1 MLRPRQTA
9 NKIRK
14 YKILE
19 QYDEVVPS
27 KIVVPRWVYP
37 ISNIQHWRKVFYFF
51 IISISDTSIFM
62 LRKSSVIRDE
72 VVEVDVVVDVDVVDS
87 VN

>member
-1 MLRPRQTA
+1 MKLSQ
-9 NKIRK
+9 
-14 YKILE
+14 
-19 QYDEVVPS
+19 QYDHHNVS
-27 KIVVPRWVYP
+27 IGVYP
-37 ISNIQHWRKVFYFF
+37 TSDIQYWRKVLHFF

-72 VVEVDVVVDVDVVDS
+72 VVEVDVVVDVDVVDK